1 MLANSPVAFASREK
15 PWYEVANTRSAAQ
28 LAFPGHTQSP
38 QVHTNFNANTF
49 IQDYY
54 LDGNEFD
61 NDAIPDGA
69 AATALQAKVRIA
81 FSFYSTKAIPNE
93 SGSPEG
99 GSDYPEHWMCNIT
112 LLEVLQT
119 GMGYSPGQEFGSSGH
134 LRDTTRVLLV
144 LCLHTS
150 LLMAQVS
157 RWMVVALAPSR

>member
-1 MLANSPVAFASREK
+1 MCIRDRVDGVHAQHSILVRNSPVAFARRHK
-15 PWYEVANTRSAAQ
+15 PWYEVANVRAAATLQ
-28 LAFPGHTQSP
+28 FPGHSQSP
-38 QVHTNFNANTF
+38 QNYDFFNANTF

-69 AATALQAKVRIA
+69 AASALQAKVRIA

-93 SGSPEG
+93 PGSPEG

-119 GMGYSPGQEFGSSGH
+119 GMGYSAGQEFD
-134 LRDTTRVLLV
+134 LFWPPKRYL
-144 LCLHTS
+144 S
-150 LLMAQVS
+150 LIHI
-157 RWMVVALAPSR
+157 